1 MKALLQEDI
10 IMAVGGAGDTE
21 IGSLPPGI
29 GVERLRWDGGHLL
42 DLAAAELL
50 YVRHLSGNHFELH
63 GVAVPNSQPV
73 AMTWGDRHN
82 LTIAD
87 GLIRLKTAD
96 ELTAEHAEN
105 HNSLL
110 KANLRQGL
118 CRGIGDAGDQM
129 ADINKMI
136 YLLTEAICG
145 DATALAALNELL
157 PAMRGTYSIAISKA
171 KLAANAATL
180 KELVPPYY
188 EAKLP

>member
-1 MKALLQEDI
+1 MKALLIEDI
-10 IMAVGGAGDTE
+10 IQAVGGGDTE
-21 IGSLPPGI
+21 IGPLPPGV
-29 GVERLRWDGGHLL
+29 GVERLRWDGERLL
-42 DLAAAELL
+42 DLAAASLI

-63 GVAVPNSQPV
+63 GVAVPGSQPV
-73 AMTWGDRHN
+73 AMTWGDRNN

-87 GLIRLKTAD
+87 GLIRIKTAD
-96 ELTAEHAEN
+96 ELTAEHVAH
-105 HNSLL
+105 HNGLL

-157 PAMRGTYSIAISKA
+157 PEMRGTYSIEISKA